1 MPEFQT
7 RPRPALS
14 ALLLAL
20 ALALPGAALPGMARA
35 QSAQET
41 AFVLGLMESM
51 NALSVRFNREVCGY
65 ILRHP
70 NGAYSSTK
78 VSWGGHAS
86 CASLPLQGGVDV
98 VSSWHTHAAWGE
110 GYDGEVPSIQDVE
123 GDMDQGIN
131 GWVGTPGGRLWHVD
145 GRTGTMRQVC
155 GRDCLPVDP
164 NFFPEEHG
172 PVAES
177 YTLDALY
184 ARFGQRR

>member
-1 MPEFQT
+1 VRPFPLRLT
-7 RPRPALS
+7 RLAATLVLAAGLVAPAT
-14 ALLLAL
+14 AL
-20 ALALPGAALPGMARA
+20 RA

-41 AFVLGLMESM
+41 AFVMGLMESM

-86 CASLPLQGGVDV
+86 CASLPIVRGMDV
-98 VSSWHTHAAWGE
+98 VSSWHTHAAWAA

-123 GDMDQGIN
+123 GDMRQGIN

-145 GRTGTMRQVC
+145 GRSGAMRQVC
-155 GRDCLPVDP
+155 GRGCLPEDP
-164 NFFPEEHG
+164 GFFPEEHG
-172 PVAES
+172 PVSEA
-177 YTLDALY
+177 YTLDGLY
-184 ARFGQRR
+184 ARFGRSR